1 MIKGIIFDCFGVLYG
16 GSLSTLTSMCPPE
29 RYEELRS
36 LNKQAD
42 YGFISGE
49 DYIQGLSEVLGMS
62 YGDVAQVM
70 ARKHHRNEELV
81 EFVRALRAGGA
92 YKIGLL
98 SNVGSGTVEQLFGD
112 DLRQLFDSVVLS
124 YQESL
129 AKPNPGI
136 YALAAERMGLSASEC
151 VMIDDLEPNCDG
163 AEIAGMQSILHIT
176 NDTTRRELARILK
189 EGA

>member
-1 MIKGIIFDCFGVLYG
+1 
-16 GSLSTLTSMCPPE
+16 
-29 RYEELRS
+29 
-36 LNKQAD
+36 
-42 YGFISGE
+42 
-49 DYIQGLSEVLGMS
+49 MS

-70 ARKHHRNEELV
+70 AQKHHRNEELV
-81 EFVRALRAGGA
+81 EFVRALRADGA

-136 YALAAERMGLSASEC
+136 YALAAERMGLNASEC